1 MVLFTVLFFL
11 MIINIISV
19 LQNYSLIILM
29 LYLCTIKLLIKVQDC
44 SGENCSDVRPNKSQT
59 QPSI

>member
-1 MVLFTVLFFL
+1 MFIIFTA
-11 MIINIISV
+11 INGPI
-19 LQNYSLIILM
+19 YSLIILM